1 MGTRNEGRTDRQGDG
16 HDIKQKNLNYNRVRE
31 RERERERE
39 RNEEGCNL
47 RIGKL
52 IPYGEEEE
60 GGGLG
65 GEKDGKD
72 KMRDILGGSFFEA
85 KQKLDSRL

>member
-60 GGGLG
+60 GGTAGR
-65 GEKDGKD
+65 GERWEGQNERHFRRVLFRGKT
-72 KMRDILGGSFFEA
+72 KTGF
-85 KQKLDSRL
+85 